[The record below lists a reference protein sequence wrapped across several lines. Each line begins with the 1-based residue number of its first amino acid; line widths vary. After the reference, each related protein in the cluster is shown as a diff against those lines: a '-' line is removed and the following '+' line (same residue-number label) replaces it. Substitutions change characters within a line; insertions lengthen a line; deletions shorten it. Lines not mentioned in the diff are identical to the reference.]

1 MEALEFIYL
10 FTYLYNLAGEN
21 WQNGQ
26 SDGELQKLEEDR
38 KEKWAVNPATSR

>member
-1 MEALEFIYL
+1 MEASEFVYL

-26 SDGELQKLEEDR
+26 SDGELQKLKEDR
-38 KEKWAVNPATSR
+38 KE